1 MSDPALERLA
11 GVVFATIYPLRARRV
26 DHNPDAVAAESAQLA
41 VSIRCHLNALTRPA
55 EAAPVVAPKF

>member
-11 GVVFATIYPLRARRV
+11 GVVFATIYPFDIRTKLPEVIALDSARI
-26 DHNPDAVAAESAQLA
+26 A
-41 VSIRCHLNALTRPA
+41 VSIRCHLNALTGPA